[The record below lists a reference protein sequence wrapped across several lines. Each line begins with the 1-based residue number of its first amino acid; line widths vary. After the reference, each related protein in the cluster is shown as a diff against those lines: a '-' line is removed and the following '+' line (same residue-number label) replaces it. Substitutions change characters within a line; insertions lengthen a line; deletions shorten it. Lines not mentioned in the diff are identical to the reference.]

1 MKKCVKLSPFINV
14 IEILNFL
21 KGKVNEQLT
30 FDRLN
35 ITKDYIKSLREY
47 LYNELGEKFYSNTI
61 SKGEALKSELTDD
74 LDFLTNIYVQKVL

>member
-1 MKKCVKLSPFINV
+1 MTNDTKK